1 MKKIQLLLML
11 WMLCLSLSA
20 HTDGISRVE
29 ADTYTLTIEVV
40 PEYAASVEKTP
51 VQVAAGTKKYIYAA
65 GGDGYRFI
73 CWKRGDEVI
82 SLEPYFYYTM
92 PAEDVTLTAWFEF
105 DPNGPGDPKV
115 PNLHARH
122 SLKVKASPE
131 YAGTAIIQ
139 YKYDDEFRTG
149 YTYTPYA
156 SAKEGY
162 RFLYWKEDG
171 HEVSQQYIFSYTMP
185 DRDAEL
191 TAFFKYDPASP
202 GNPGGNSFDE
212 ETGLL
217 IMDDFAP
224 GKLYDAIKTKVS
236 DRSKVLKVIVKGIM
250 GNNDVSA
257 CNQCSNAAMVD
268 YTRVSELKRVQSY
281 AFQNMKKLTDVLLPA
296 TVEEVGANAFIN
308 CTSLS
313 QLTLLSAIPPNV
325 DANAFTGVNTEFVT
339 LCVPGSSVALYE
351 IADVWKDFIIS
362 PLEENATI
370 LKILLPT
377 EANDGRYKN
386 ATIKVFNVQNGQTQQ
401 YVVTNRMEYTFP
413 VLTNCTYNVSL
424 TGAGKV
430 ELGRWIGID
439 VKESDVS
446 LTLTDAKVPQDFVL
460 TIEEPDGKSTR
471 QCNVTW
477 TNSNGSYIGSG
488 QQLSGVVPGQQLTAH
503 ITLGEQLATRYQTPA
518 DQTYTVAEVGNYERL
533 TLTPFEQ
540 QTVSGIVT
548 DSRYGMPL
556 SGATVAVT
564 QTLNGQIKV
573 TTAVT
578 DAKGAFLMETAKADG
593 EMTVSQDGYM
603 THRQPL
609 ADSPYQ
615 VRLKAIT
622 GPVITLTTNY
632 TTNGLNATD
641 RKSSLFDDIDD
652 LVISIEGHESTLQY
666 PLLIATC

>member
-11 WMLCLSLSA
+11 WTLCLSLSA
-20 HTDGISRVE
+20 HTDATN

-51 VQVAAGTKKYIYAA
+51 VQVAAGTSKYIYAS

-115 PNLHARH
+115 PNPPARH

-131 YAGTAIIQ
+131 YAGTATIQ
-139 YKYDDEFRTG
+139 YKYDDDFRTG

-156 SAKEGY
+156 SAKKGY
-162 RFLYWKEDG
+162 RFLYWKENG
-171 HEVSQQYIFSYTMP
+171 REVSQQYIFTYTMP
-185 DRDAEL
+185 DKDVEL

-224 GKLYDAIKTKVS
+224 GKLYDAIKAKVS
-236 DRSKVLKVIVKGIM
+236 DRYKVMKVIVKGIM
-250 GNNDVSA
+250 GNNDASA
-257 CNQCSNAAMVD
+257 CDQCSNAAMVD
-268 YTRVSELKRVQSY
+268 FTRVSGLERVSSY
-281 AFQNMKKLTDVLLPA
+281 AFQYMKSLTDVLLPA

-313 QLTLLSAIPPNV
+313 EVTLLAAVPPNV
-325 DANAFTGVNTEFVT
+325 DANAFTGVCTEYVT
-339 LCVPGSSVALYE
+339 LYVPGSSVELYKK
-351 IADVWKDFIIS
+351 ADIWKDFFIVPI
-362 PLEENATI
+362 EENI
-370 LKILLPT
+370 VYLNVSLPN
-377 EANDGRYKN
+377 EANDRRYRN
-386 ATIKVFNVQNGQTQQ
+386 STIQVFNVQNGQTQRN
-401 YVVTNRMEYTFP
+401 VVTNRMEYTFP
-413 VLTNCTYNVSL
+413 VLPNCTYNVSL
-424 TGAGKV
+424 TGTGKA
-430 ELGRWIGID
+430 ELGRWMGID

-446 LTLTDAKVPQDFVL
+446 LTLTDAKIPQDFVL
-460 TIEEPDGKSTR
+460 TIEEPDGKTTR

-477 TNSNGSYIGSG
+477 TDDNGSYLGSG

-518 DQTYTVAEVGNYERL
+518 DQTYTVAEADNYELL

-540 QTVSGIVT
+540 QTLTGTVT
-548 DSRYGMPL
+548 EARYGMPIA
-556 SGATVAVT
+556 GATVAVT
-564 QTLNGQIKV
+564 QTLNGQTK
-573 TTAVT
+573 
-578 DAKGAFLMETAKADG
+578 
-593 EMTVSQDGYM
+593 
-603 THRQPL
+603 
-609 ADSPYQ
+609 
-615 VRLKAIT
+615 
-622 GPVITLTTNY
+622 LTTSV
-632 TTNGLNATD
+632 TVA
-641 RKSSLFDDIDD
+641 
-652 LVISIEGHESTLQY
+652 
-666 PLLIATC
+666 